1 MVIKITASHDT
12 TSTNHAI
19 IRHMR
24 TFLNHASVSYPHF
37 VIKKQLEIQVNSL
50 VTEASRI
57 EAGRRLVNSNSEV
70 TQSDVLAVTLNS
82 KQFAGKK
89 VTSISKKIM
98 KSLAIVVTWFSG
110 WLFKAEK
117 FSTDGWLLY
126 GFLFCL
132 IIAVGLNVYLIFNED
147 GK

>member
-1 MVIKITASHDT
+1 MNITID
-12 TSTNHAI
+12 I
-19 IRHMR
+19 DDE
-24 TFLNHASVSYPHF
+24 L
-37 VIKKQLEIQVNSL
+37 LEHYSNAAKNELANQTQKVVNSL

-110 WLFKAEK
+110 RLFKAEK